1 MPGHHLVCHGII
13 LVLSLC
19 RRQNSLCMQRHRLS
33 NRERLIAD
41 PSSPFGFLTGPLPVP
56 LWRRLTI
63 LPVHKGSIPVNVQS
77 NTRLVR
83 ARDGAVPA
91 AYMLVHA
98 HIASKSTWHNFTGS
112 SPRASVHNGRFGRDL
127 CPIQSPFSF
136 APSRGLDGRI
146 PASICFRALS
156 AIVFDVCAA
165 KGEAVSA
172 EQLHAEATVTIMPTE
187 RGDNAGYS

>member
-98 HIASKSTWHNFTGS
+98 HIASKAPGTILQAPRPEQVSTMDGS
-112 SPRASVHNGRFGRDL
+112 AGIFVYSVSIQFRSLSRPRRTNPSVDLLSCLSATVLMCVRPKGKPSPRNSCTHS
-127 CPIQSPFSF
+127 Q
-136 APSRGLDGRI
+136 PSR
-146 PASICFRALS
+146 
-156 AIVFDVCAA
+156 
-165 KGEAVSA
+165 
-172 EQLHAEATVTIMPTE
+172 
-187 RGDNAGYS
+187 

>member
-1 MPGHHLVCHGII
+1 MSTPHRGISGDQRVQGPKGYAYVPISKSALGPCMPGHHLVCHGII

-98 HIASKSTWHNFTGS
+98 HIASKAPGTILQAPRPEQVSTMDGS
-112 SPRASVHNGRFGRDL
+112 AGIFV
-127 CPIQSPFSF
+127 PFSLHSVSL
-136 APSRGLDGRI
+136 PL
-146 PASICFRALS
+146 
-156 AIVFDVCAA
+156 AA
-165 KGEAVSA
+165 
-172 EQLHAEATVTIMPTE
+172 
-187 RGDNAGYS
+187 

>member
-1 MPGHHLVCHGII
+1 
-13 LVLSLC
+13 
-19 RRQNSLCMQRHRLS
+19 MQRHRLS

-98 HIASKSTWHNFTGS
+98 HIASKAPGTILQAPRPEQVSTMDGS
-112 SPRASVHNGRFGRDL
+112 AGIFV
-127 CPIQSPFSF
+127 PFSLHSVSL
-136 APSRGLDGRI
+136 PL
-146 PASICFRALS
+146 
-156 AIVFDVCAA
+156 AA
-165 KGEAVSA
+165 
-172 EQLHAEATVTIMPTE
+172 
-187 RGDNAGYS
+187 

>member
-91 AYMLVHA
+91 YMLVHA

-136 APSRGLDGRI
+136 APSRGIDGRI
-146 PASICFRALS
+146 PSVDLLSCLS
-156 AIVFDVCAA
+156 ATVLMCVRP
-165 KGEAVSA
+165 KGKPFPRNSCTHSQPSE
-172 EQLHAEATVTIMPTE
+172 
-187 RGDNAGYS
+187 